1 MEAGMGTQV
10 FRNVG
15 LFSDSDEPRVCEDL
29 NASTGSWQPYCLLQ
43 LAPPYTIRWIAVYS
57 ARDFF

>member
-1 MEAGMGTQV
+1 MGTQV

-29 NASTGSWQPYCLLQ
+29 NASAGS
-43 LAPPYTIRWIAVYS
+43 
-57 ARDFF
+57 